1 MDVYTTRI
9 RTVGNPSRQQYA
21 PITEP
26 EDFWAYS
33 IDSLR
38 DKLIKFQSFNMVG
51 MSNWIVPVIYK
62 NGESIGSF
70 SYNLRLWDD
79 HKEITNEELQEM
91 Q

>member
-1 MDVYTTRI
+1 MDLD
-9 RTVGNPSRQQYA
+9 Q
-21 PITEP
+21 EP

-38 DKLIKFQSFNMVG
+38 DKLTKFQSFNMVG
-51 MSNWIVPVIYK
+51 MSNWIDPVIYK

-79 HKEITNEELQEM
+79 EKEITNEEL
-91 Q
+91 